1 MIKLYRRISFK
12 IALLFTSIF
21 FILFFL
27 MGYMLYGLF
36 SNLFVDYITQ
46 DLLTRGDNHA
56 KVLEENFNQNTL
68 THVALM
74 EKNVVTDVVVTDA
87 NHEVIIFSEPV
98 TKDMEN
104 YLLKES
110 VMEHFTINDNWS
122 KEEDYIAT
130 VSPIAKGEY
139 GYVYMFYP
147 TTLLNETVSVL
158 KLFMLIASIG
168 VIMLAIGLIGYFS
181 KKMTIPLL
189 EMKEATNQM
198 AEGNYQQ
205 EISVEGE
212 DELAQLAFSIKS
224 LGEQLQYFE
233 NTRSE
238 FLAGVSHELR
248 TPLTYIKGYSDI
260 LLKGIIK
267 DKEEERNYLLII
279 NEETKRVTN
288 LVNDLFDVAKIQT
301 GKYEIHK
308 EQMDIKALLQKIVR
322 SLSLVAEKKNI
333 ILQCEFLE
341 AENYKPIYILADPD
355 KISQVIYNLVENA
368 IKYTEQGIITV
379 GIKENDQDIKII
391 INDTGIGIPEKDIPH
406 IWEGFYRVEKSRAR
420 QTGGSGLGLYVVK
433 QIIQLHGGNIEV
445 ASVEGK
451 GTTFTITFRK
461 EGIV

>member
-1 MIKLYRRISFK
+1 MIKLYHRISFK

-36 SNLFVDYITQ
+36 SNLLVDYITQ

-56 KVLEENFNQNTL
+56 KVLEENFSQNTL

-74 EKNVVTDVVVTDA
+74 EKNVVTNVVVTDA
-87 NHEVIIFSEPV
+87 NHKVIVFSDPL
-98 TKDMEN
+98 TKEMGK
-104 YLLKES
+104 YLLNEAI
-110 VMEHFTINDNWS
+110 MEHRTINDNWS
-122 KEEDYIAT
+122 NDEDYITT
-130 VSPIAKGEY
+130 VSPISKGNN

-147 TTLLNETVSVL
+147 TTLLDETVSVL

-168 VIMLAIGLIGYFS
+168 VVMLAIGLIGYFS
-181 KKMTIPLL
+181 KKMTTPLL

-205 EISVEGE
+205 EITVAGK

-233 NTRSE
+233 NTRNE

-267 DKEEERNYLLII
+267 DKEEEKNYLLII

-288 LVNDLFDVAKIQT
+288 LVNDLFDVAKFQT

-308 EQMDIKALLQKIVR
+308 EKMDIKALLQKIVH
-322 SLSLVAEKKNI
+322 SLSPIAEQKK
-333 ILQCEFLE
+333 LMLRCQFLDTE
-341 AENYKPIYILADPD
+341 KHKPIYMFADPE
-355 KISQVIYNLVENA
+355 KMSQVIYNLIENA
-368 IKYTEQGIITV
+368 IKYTEQGTIV
-379 GIKENDQDIKII
+379 ASVKENSQEISIMI
-391 INDTGIGIPEKDIPH
+391 SDTGIGMPEKDIPH